1 MRATDLRLVAIA
13 LAVLPTAAFP
23 QAGPFQL
30 PASFVLPNYDRVF
43 VGVAEAHEAGAY
55 IARTRGPAAT
65 WYDPAG
71 MVTLEATAVS
81 VNVRGIEA
89 GFLSPHEPFPTS
101 AQITTLGVLPL
112 FLSIVLGPDVLPW
125 QDVRI
130 GISGTEQTSWSALAW
145 WGSTDAT
152 GHRTYVSEAD
162 LTSYILSGSVAWA
175 VSPQLRLGASLG
187 VSGTRLF
194 ENDRLSAL
202 GTSPDLASTLRTR
215 LLSGLAFHAVPALAV
230 QWEPSASVALG
241 AVARA
246 PGMRV
251 WGNATLQAER
261 QDTTATSTADA
272 FVQTGHADFDF
283 RFPLELQA
291 GAALRGATFEVELD
305 ARFHA
310 STGTYRMV
318 DPGVPLEQVSSPPG
332 GPPVQ
337 ATLEPI
343 PYAGRAIVDLALG
356 GSLALPGA
364 WRLHG
369 GVYLSPSPVAPGSAY
384 FRQTDLWGLRT
395 GVSFQG
401 ERLSGSV
408 GVGYE
413 TGLSSG
419 SPGAAGL
426 GTSPVD
432 GAVRIQHVALTIAA
446 EYRR

>member
-1 MRATDLRLVAIA
+1 MPATTPRLAAIA
-13 LAVLPTAAFP
+13 LVLLPAAALP
-23 QAGPFQL
+23 QEGLLQL

-55 IARTRGPAAT
+55 LARTRGPAAT

-71 MVTLEATAVS
+71 MVTLGGTAIS

-89 GFLSPHEPFPTS
+89 GFLSPSASFPTS

-175 VSPQLRLGASLG
+175 VSPRLRLGASLG
-187 VSGTRLF
+187 GSGTRLY
-194 ENDRLSAL
+194 ESDHLSGL
-202 GTSPDLASTLRTR
+202 STPGQESTLRTR
-215 LLSGLAFHAVPALAV
+215 LLSGLVFHAVPAIAV
-230 QWEPSASVALG
+230 QWDPTPSVALG
-241 AVARA
+241 AIARA
-246 PGMRV
+246 PGLRV

-261 QDTTATSTADA
+261 QDTTATSSANT
-272 FVQTGHADFDF
+272 FVQTGRADFDF
-283 RFPLELQA
+283 KVPLELQA

-310 STGTYRMV
+310 SAGTYAMI
-318 DPGVPLEQVSSPPG
+318 DPGVPLEQVTSPPG

-337 ATLEPI
+337 TPLEPI
-343 PYAGRAIVDLALG
+343 PYSGRAVLDLALG
-356 GSLALPGA
+356 GSLDLPGA

-369 GVYLSPSPVAPGSAY
+369 GVYLSPSPVAPGSPY
-384 FRQTDLWGLRT
+384 FRQTDLWGVRT
-395 GVSFQG
+395 GVSFEG

-408 GVGYE
+408 GLGYE
-413 TGLSSG
+413 TGLSSS
-419 SPGAAGL
+419 SPGGGGVAA
-426 GTSPVD
+426 SPVD
-432 GAVRIQHVALTIAA
+432 GAVRVQHVALTIAA